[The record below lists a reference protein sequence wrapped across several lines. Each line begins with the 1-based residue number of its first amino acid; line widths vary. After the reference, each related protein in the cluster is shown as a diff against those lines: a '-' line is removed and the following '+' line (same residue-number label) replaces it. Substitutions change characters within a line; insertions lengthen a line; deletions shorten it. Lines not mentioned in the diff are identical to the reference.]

1 MPDNRHDGYPALRL
15 RSPGRWPDTQRAA
28 LILTSAILHQRYH
41 HRFRAISGHTP
52 LMVNDGIRNIQT
64 AWFDASV

>member
-1 MPDNRHDGYPALRL
+1 MMVIQ
-15 RSPGRWPDTQRAA
+15 RSAPQSGQMARYTACRS
-28 LILTSAILHQRYH
+28 ILTSAILHQRYH
-41 HRFRAISGHTP
+41 HRFHAISGHTP